1 MAIISRSAISQ
12 RFRDQIQESHQI
24 GIEIQVLDGLTGA
37 ILRTIDTLQSGTVTV
52 DASAAVRARC
62 ELEIADD
69 GTLVPLLATDDLAPF
84 GNEIRIARGIT
95 YADESSENVSLGVF
109 RLKQVEPSE
118 SAEGITIR
126 ISGQDRWSRF
136 VDARFEQPYSIAAG
150 TNFRTAI
157 LDLAQEAWPDVPYSI
172 AATDLTTPLI
182 TKVEGDD
189 RGATLQDMAT
199 ALGQEIYFDGDG
211 ILTMRPIAQSA
222 QSPDWTI
229 SDGDGGVLVSAA
241 KSWNADAVY
250 NRVIASGESLDDSPP
265 VQGVATDDNPLSPTN
280 YFGEFGRRPRFF
292 VSQMITTEAQAED
305 VAAGILAGALGT
317 SQTVEFGAIVNP
329 AMEPGES
336 VLIQRERLG
345 VNEIHVLDEVQTPLT
360 AEEAMTGRTRI
371 AEIEGT

>member
-1 MAIISRSAISQ
+1 M
-12 RFRDQIQESHQI
+12 
-24 GIEIQVLDGLTGA
+24 
-37 ILRTIDTLQSGTVTV
+37 
-52 DASAAVRARC
+52 
-62 ELEIADD
+62 
-69 GTLVPLLATDDLAPF
+69 
-84 GNEIRIARGIT
+84 
-95 YADESSENVSLGVF
+95 
-109 RLKQVEPSE
+109 
-118 SAEGITIR
+118 
-126 ISGQDRWSRF
+126 
-136 VDARFEQPYSIAAG
+136 
-150 TNFRTAI
+150 
-157 LDLAQEAWPDVPYSI
+157 
-172 AATDLTTPLI
+172 
-182 TKVEGDD
+182 
-189 RGATLQDMAT
+189 
-199 ALGQEIYFDGDG
+199 
-211 ILTMRPIAQSA
+211 
-222 QSPDWTI
+222 
-229 SDGDGGVLVSAA
+229 SAA

-371 AEIEGT
+371 AEIAAT